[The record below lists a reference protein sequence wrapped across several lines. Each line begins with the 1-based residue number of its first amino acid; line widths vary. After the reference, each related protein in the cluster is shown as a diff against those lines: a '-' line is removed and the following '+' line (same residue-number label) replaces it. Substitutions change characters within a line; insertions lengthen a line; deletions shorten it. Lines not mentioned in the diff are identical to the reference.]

1 MASGYIVLKS
11 SIILFKEIM
20 FDFLSKKFS
29 SVFSYITGQHKLTE
43 KNIDDTLLNV
53 EDTLLQADVPYEV
66 VKDFI
71 AEVKQEVIGK
81 KVFAS
86 LKPSELLM
94 KIVHDKILK
103 FLGGASD
110 LEFSFA
116 IPSVIMV
123 MGLQGAGKTT
133 TIAKLVNYLKEQA
146 KKKGKSRKIMVAS
159 VDFYRPAA
167 IDQLEILANQTGAIF
182 YRSNLSDVVAAAG
195 DIYKKYQQESCD
207 YLLLDTA
214 GRLHIDNQ
222 MIEELQKI
230 DKLIKPKYKII
241 VIDSMVGQ
249 ESLAVAR
256 SFDEKVGFN
265 GAILT
270 KVDSD
275 TRGGVAFAFRYSI
288 LKPILFVA
296 TGEKIPDLESFKP
309 DRMANRIIGAGDI
322 VTLIEKAEEKIK
334 QDEQENLYKSIKQG
348 KMTLLDFES
357 QLNMVSKI
365 GSLSN
370 IMKYMPSSG
379 SLNVSPDMLQKGE
392 IEMKKFKAIISSMT
406 LKEKVF
412 PKILDSSRKNRIAK
426 GSGVAV
432 ADINNLLN
440 RFEQS
445 QQFMK
450 VFKKMGNFK
459 GF

>member
-1 MASGYIVLKS
+1 
-11 SIILFKEIM
+11 M
-20 FDFLSKKFS
+20 FDFLSNKFS
-29 SVFSYITGQHKLTE
+29 SVFAYITGQNKLTS
-43 KNIDDTLLNV
+43 KNIDETLAKV

-66 VKDFI
+66 VKDFSL
-71 AEVKQEVIGK
+71 EVKEEVIGK

-86 LKPSELLM
+86 LKPAEMLM

-103 FLGGASD
+103 FLGGNND
-110 LEFSFA
+110 LEFSFQ

-167 IDQLEILANQTGAIF
+167 IDQLEILAKQTDALF
-182 YRSNLSDVVAAAG
+182 YRSPLTDPVLAAA
-195 DIYKKYQQESCD
+195 DINKKYQQEGCD
-207 YLLLDTA
+207 YLFLDTA
-214 GRLHIDNQ
+214 GRLHIDSQ

-230 DKLIKPKYKII
+230 DKLIKPKYKILI
-241 VIDSMVGQ
+241 IDSMVGQ
-249 ESLAVAR
+249 ESLSVAR
-256 SFDEKVGFN
+256 AFEEKIGFN

-288 LKPILFVA
+288 SKPILFVA
-296 TGEKIPDLESFKP
+296 SGEKVSDLEAFRP
-309 DRMANRIIGAGDI
+309 TRMANRIIGAGDI
-322 VTLIEKAEEKIK
+322 ATLIEKAEEKIK
-334 QDEQENLYKSIKQG
+334 NDEQESLYNSIKHG

-357 QLNMVSKI
+357 QLSMVSKM
-365 GSLSN
+365 GSLSS
-370 IMKYMPSSG
+370 IMKYLPNMG
-379 SLNVSPDMLQKGE
+379 SLNVTTDMLQKGE
-392 IEMKKFKAIISSMT
+392 FEMKKFKAIISSMT
-406 LKEKVF
+406 FKEKVY
-412 PKILDSSRKNRIAK
+412 PKVLDASRKNRIAK
-426 GSGVAV
+426 GAGVTV
-432 ADINNLLN
+432 SDVNMLLS

-445 QQFMK
+445 QQFAK